1 MCDSASYTPLMLCVV
16 CADFI
21 IDNHATAEQLAKILK
36 NCNLWKPLN
45 LPLRLKSKGFLEIL
59 YSSSNNK
66 IELITLK
73 LRFFKCCFGVIF

>member
-36 NCNLWKPLN
+36 NCNMEAVEFTSKAKI
-45 LPLRLKSKGFLEIL
+45 KSFFEIL
-59 YSSSNNK
+59 FSLPTNK

-73 LRFFKCCFGVIF
+73 LRLL